1 MGDQR
6 KDKNMY
12 TNIEAFE
19 DQSSESGM
27 ATAEYAVGTM
37 AAAACAGII
46 LWLVPHPGVTEA
58 IQSIFNNIFKM

>member
-1 MGDQR
+1 
-6 KDKNMY
+6 MY

-37 AAAACAGII
+37 AASSFAGII
-46 LWLVPHPGVTEA
+46 LWLVQQPWVKEA
-58 IQSIFNNIFKM
+58 IESIFKNIFKM